1 MRKVGGALVYVGLF
15 FADVELGGF
24 VFCYDDRWAFFDE
37 VAILWYCIVVFS
49 VDDDFASRAEV
60 GGGDAFR
67 AYDADL
73 LGWYAD
79 IAFVG
84 GLLFG

>member
-1 MRKVGGALVYVGLF
+1 MYVGLF

-24 VFCYDDRWAFFDE
+24 VFGDDDRGACFDE
-37 VAILWYCIVVFS
+37 VAILRYGIVVAII
-49 VDDDFASRAEV
+49 DDDFACWAEV

-67 AYDADL
+67 ADYRNL

-79 IAFVG
+79 IALCH
-84 GLLFG
+84 GLCLV

>member
-1 MRKVGGALVYVGLF
+1 MGYVGLF

-24 VFCYDDRWAFFDE
+24 VFGDDDSGALFDE
-37 VAILWYCIVVFS
+37 VAEVRYGIVVAI

-60 GGGDAFR
+60 GGSDAFV

-79 IAFVG
+79 IAFVH
-84 GLLFG
+84 

>member
-1 MRKVGGALVYVGLF
+1 MYVGLF

-24 VFCYDDRWAFFDE
+24 VFGDDDGGAFFDE
-37 VAILWYCIVVFS
+37 VAILRYGIVVAV
-49 VDDDFASRAEV
+49 VDDDFACRTEV
-60 GGGDAFR
+60 GGGDAFA
-67 AYDADL
+67 AYDVDL

-84 GLLFG
+84 GLFFV

>member
-1 MRKVGGALVYVGLF
+1 MLLF

-24 VFCYDDRWAFFDE
+24 VFGDDDGGAFFDE
-37 VAILWYCIVVFS
+37 VAILRYGIVVAV
-49 VDDDFASRAEV
+49 VDDDFAWWAEV

-67 AYDADL
+67 ADYWNL

>member
-1 MRKVGGALVYVGLF
+1 MWKVGGALGYVGLF

-24 VFCYDDRWAFFDE
+24 VFGYDDGCTFFDE
-37 VAILWYCIVVFS
+37 VAILRYGIVMVA

-60 GGGDAFR
+60 GGSDAFG
-67 AYDADL
+67 AHDGDL
-73 LGWYAD
+73 LGWYAY

>member
-1 MRKVGGALVYVGLF
+1 MYVGLF

-24 VFCYDDRWAFFDE
+24 VFGDDDGGALLDE
-37 VAILWYCIVVFS
+37 VAILRYGIVVTI
-49 VDDDFASRAEV
+49 VDDDFACRAEV
-60 GGGDAFR
+60 GGGDAFG

-79 IAFVG
+79 IAFVHR
-84 GLLFG
+84 LLFG

>member
-1 MRKVGGALVYVGLF
+1 MVYVGLF

-24 VFCYDDRWAFFDE
+24 VFCYDDGCSFFDE
-37 VAILWYCIVVFS
+37 VAILRYGIVVAI
-49 VDDDFASRAEV
+49 VDDDFACWAEV
-60 GGGDAFR
+60 GGGDAFG